1 MIAYCI
7 KYTGTMVTI
16 VVLVN
21 VIYSQANRDIVK
33 VWKEAVDRSFLGGL
47 LHTLT
52 CETKLNRHKQN
63 GRHVNMTSCQQG
75 TPRKSHQSFSR

>member
-21 VIYSQANRDIVK
+21 VIYSQANSDIVK
-33 VWKEAVDRSFLGGL
+33 VWIEARSAVIFINYYTPVL
-47 LHTLT
+47 L
-52 CETKLNRHKQN
+52 R
-63 GRHVNMTSCQQG
+63 
-75 TPRKSHQSFSR
+75 